1 MIFKQKMDWATI
13 WVTEL
18 LRSEA
23 RAYFSICASVQN
35 EKYMNT
41 AYHFKLKLKIVS
53 ICTFLAN
60 HSRCQILMIS
70 MEL

>member
-1 MIFKQKMDWATI
+1 MIFKQKMHWATI

-23 RAYFSICASVQN
+23 GSYFSICASLQN
-35 EKYMNT
+35 EKYVNT
-41 AYHFKLKLKIVS
+41 AYRLELKHKTVS

>member
-1 MIFKQKMDWATI
+1 MHWAAV

-23 RAYFSICASVQN
+23 GSYFSISALVQN
-35 EKYMNT
+35 EKYINT
-41 AYHFKLKLKIVS
+41 AYHFKLKHKTVS
-53 ICTFLAN
+53 TCTFLAN